1 MVLGI
6 HIALRSPTSRA
17 AILTALGSVFFL
29 TVGTLVTI
37 ALILVNGR
45 FEYQWASFLAF
56 LGAGIGGLWWVLNGD
71 RPSSALTLAS
81 WVCPLAVFYTA
92 ATVVVGKPGT
102 GETGDPLIPFLVVA
116 ASFGFAITA
125 MLVPLLSE
133 FDVAMGRTSGGAD

>member
-1 MVLGI
+1 
-6 HIALRSPTSRA
+6 
-17 AILTALGSVFFL
+17 
-29 TVGTLVTI
+29 
-37 ALILVNGR
+37 
-45 FEYQWASFLAF
+45 
-56 LGAGIGGLWWVLNGD
+56 
-71 RPSSALTLAS
+71 LAS